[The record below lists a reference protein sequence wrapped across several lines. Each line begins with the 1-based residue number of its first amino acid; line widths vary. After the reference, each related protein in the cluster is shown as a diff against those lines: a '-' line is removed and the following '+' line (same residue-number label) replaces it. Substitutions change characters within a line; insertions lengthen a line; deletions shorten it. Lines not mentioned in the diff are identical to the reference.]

1 MWIKANLENAQKELE
16 RVGRLRENNSI
27 PQRTYDDALYSHRA
41 LSQALLVAESQIET
55 LSYRIQQKTVVAP
68 FDGFVAAEHTQVGQ
82 WIQPG
87 GPVVTLVDISR
98 VRVAVDVPERYA
110 VQLPPDGRV
119 QVTLTS
125 LTEDGREGTID
136 AILPEGNAMTR
147 TFPVRVLLDNPGF
160 AIRAGM
166 EAVVTFDLSE
176 RFSALMVPK
185 DAVVTAGD
193 RSMVYRVNDAK
204 AFPVSVTVQG
214 YHDGLA
220 AVTGELTAGD
230 LLVVRG
236 NERLMPGQ
244 EVVFTED

>member
-1 MWIKANLENAQKELE
+1 
-16 RVGRLRENNSI
+16 
-27 PQRTYDDALYSHRA
+27 
-41 LSQALLVAESQIET
+41 
-55 LSYRIQQKTVVAP
+55 
-68 FDGFVAAEHTQVGQ
+68 
-82 WIQPG
+82 
-87 GPVVTLVDISR
+87 
-98 VRVAVDVPERYA
+98 

-125 LTEDGREGTID
+125 LAEDRREGKID
-136 AILPEGNAMTR
+136 AILPKGDAMTR

-160 AIRAGM
+160 AIKAGM
-166 EAVVTFDLSE
+166 EAVVTFDLSD

-193 RSMVYRVNDAK
+193 RAMVYRVKDGK

-244 EVVFTED
+244 DVVFAEDRGQKTED